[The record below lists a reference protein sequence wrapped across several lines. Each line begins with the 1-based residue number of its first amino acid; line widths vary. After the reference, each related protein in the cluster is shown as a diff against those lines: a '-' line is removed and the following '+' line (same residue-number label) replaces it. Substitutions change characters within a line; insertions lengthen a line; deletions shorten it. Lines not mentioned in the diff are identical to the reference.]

1 MQKKQNNNFKN
12 RNSLHFKKNIK
23 FIYKNK
29 NFLHFKKNIEKK
41 EQQIKINNQNRYIY
55 KNKKLKK
62 GIFLKKPKFNEIL
75 YPFFLNLKLINEYLK
90 KK

>member
-12 RNSLHFKKNIK
+12 RKFIFKKRNSLH
-23 FIYKNK
+23 
-29 NFLHFKKNIEKK
+29 LKKNIEKK
-41 EQQIKINNQNRYIY
+41 EQQIKINNQNRYLY

-75 YPFFLNLKLINEYLK
+75 YPFFLNLKLVNEYLK
-90 KK
+90 KN